1 MSYQV
6 VITLDFEERPTDED
20 VHEACKAWA
29 DEMKNDYELLEPFE
43 EPFDDPARRTLIIPD
58 VIRPAL
64 KGRGY
69 L

>member
-6 VITLDFEERPTDED
+6 VITLDFKERPTDED

-43 EPFDDPARRTLIIPD
+43 EPFDDPAR
-58 VIRPAL
+58 PAL
-64 KGRGY
+64 RRY
-69 L
+69 I